1 MVNND
6 FFSISWAGFFTRLFF
21 FYRHRRLAGYLVDV
35 RLWSPAP
42 LQCHWLR
49 LPSLLLRQSLG
60 VFQKRRWHPMVG
72 LLGGICPLLRPR
84 ILFGHVGRMGSLL
97 LVHQGEFNFEQKKDS
112 HFSLWHSLCLCFQ
125 CVFLVWLMS
134 PLDGSS
140 VVYNRI
146 ILPLFNKNQSKI
158 DSYLNKGKGMA
169 DKALKDY
176 RDYLNEAAKL
186 AAEME
191 SKKSE

>member
-6 FFSISWAGFFTRLFF
+6 FFSISQAGFLSRFILQA
-21 FYRHRRLAGYLVDV
+21 LSPC
-35 RLWSPAP
+35 WSPGWCLATGHNSFATP
-42 LQCHWLR
+42 SGLSI
-49 LPSLLLRQSLG
+49 LPIALSKPWSPPEKTMTPNGWSTGWSLPFSPSWNSFRTC
-60 VFQKRRWHPMVG
+60 
-72 LLGGICPLLRPR
+72 LLGGFPSIGSPR
-84 ILFGHVGRMGSLL
+84 
-97 LVHQGEFNFEQKKDS
+97 LVQFWAKIS
-112 HFSLWHSLCLCFQ
+112 HFSLRHSLYLCFQ

-169 DKALKDY
+169 DKT
-176 RDYLNEAAKL
+176 LNEAAKL
-186 AAEME
+186 AAEVG

>member
-1 MVNND
+1 M
-6 FFSISWAGFFTRLFF
+6 TLPLF
-21 FYRHRRLAGYLVDV
+21 
-35 RLWSPAP
+35 
-42 LQCHWLR
+42 
-49 LPSLLLRQSLG
+49 
-60 VFQKRRWHPMVG
+60 M
-72 LLGGICPLLRPR
+72 
-84 ILFGHVGRMGSLL
+84 
-97 LVHQGEFNFEQKKDS
+97 
-112 HFSLWHSLCLCFQ
+112 FQ

-169 DKALKDY
+169 DKALT
-176 RDYLNEAAKL
+176 EAAKL
-186 AAEME
+186 AAEVE